1 MFLPAAERSGAIL
14 EIDRWVL
21 SHATAVVLERQR
33 RGLDTQLAV
42 NISGKSLADNS
53 FLQFA
58 LRTLASSGGD
68 ATWLT
73 LEITETAV
81 IPRIRQAQRF
91 VKELKTLG
99 CRFALDDFGAGF
111 TSFETVRQFPAD
123 YLKIDGRFVRDLA
136 RREVDQYL
144 IRAIVEIATGLGQ
157 RTVAE
162 DVSDATSVELL
173 QDCGVDFGQ
182 GFYLGRPI
190 PLEEALGALD
200 VADLR
205 SAA

>member
-1 MFLPAAERSGAIL
+1 M
-14 EIDRWVL
+14 
-21 SHATAVVLERQR
+21 ERQR

-162 DVSDATSVELL
+162 YVSDATSVELL

-200 VADLR
+200 VTDLR